1 MNHAG
6 VTRQRPFNIAAIASV
21 ALLGT
26 EGMSN
31 EVTDMVSKQS
41 WVKGGCC
48 HLQTRIFHRDDIST
62 TPVLVV
68 VLHGDAP
75 FHKPDY
81 QYAFATKVAKD
92 NRDVVAAAI
101 LRPGYT
107 DPDGNKS
114 EGERGESTGDNWNAK
129 NTDAIA
135 DAIVRLKQSWNARK
149 IVVAGHSG
157 GAAIA
162 ANILGRHPERIDAA
176 LLVSCPCD
184 THQWRRHMLDRTGD
198 SGFRGKIDTLSPV
211 EHVEK
216 LSDHANVIMV
226 AGVLDPVSPLSLSK
240 RYRDRAVGL
249 GKKVKLVEL
258 EGKEHEIFLDPAVL
272 AELRKLLA

>member
-1 MNHAG
+1 
-6 VTRQRPFNIAAIASV
+6 
-21 ALLGT
+21 
-26 EGMSN
+26 
-31 EVTDMVSKQS
+31 MVSTQLSIKS
-41 WVKGGCC
+41 GCC
-48 HLQTRIFHRDDIST
+48 RLQTRIFHRDDISP

-81 QYAFATKVAKD
+81 QYAFASTVAND
-92 NRDVVAAAI
+92 NRDVVAAAL

-107 DPDGNKS
+107 DPDGNRS

-135 DAIVRLKQSWNARK
+135 DAIVRLRQSWHARK
-149 IVVAGHSG
+149 VVVAGHSG
-157 GAAIA
+157 GAALA
-162 ANILGRHPERIDAA
+162 ANILGRHPEGIDAA

-184 THQWRRHMLDRTGD
+184 AYRWRQHMLERTDD
-198 SGFRGKIDTLSPV
+198 SGFRGKIDTLSPI

-216 LSDHANVIMV
+216 LSDHTNVIMV
-226 AGVLDPVSPLSLSK
+226 AGVLDPVCPLSLSQ
-240 RYRDRAVGL
+240 RYRDRAVEL

-258 EGKEHEIFLDPAVL
+258 AGKEHEIFLDSAVL
-272 AELRKLLA
+272 AELRKLLP